1 MGWQYYEHLMLQQYE
16 SLILR
21 LRHFHGIVSFVTA
34 KKTGGNGRDNYDR
47 VPVAGL
53 KKNRKGKHRALVT
66 RILEN
71 LKTLPAESAVKIPLS
86 SIGGVSVLNLR
97 SAVSR
102 ATAKENIK
110 VATSADDESFY
121 VWKI

>member
-1 MGWQYYEHLMLQQYE
+1 LQQRRFY
-16 SLILR
+16 
-21 LRHFHGIVSFVTA
+21 GIVTFVTA
-34 KKTGGNGRDNYDR
+34 KKGGSGAKGLQNYER
-47 VPVAGL
+47 VPVSGL
-53 KKNRKGKHRALVT
+53 KKNRKGKHRSLVT

-71 LKTLPAESAVKIPLS
+71 LKTLPPESAVRIPLS